1 MTDHSDP
8 CQTARAKPARR
19 IAYGQTQSAYFRS
32 LAGKSTFAA
41 DTGATATRIVQGAS
55 GLAEARNQTVG
66 SNTYCNLGS
75 IAYPAVASIV

>member
-1 MTDHSDP
+1 MTP
-8 CQTARAKPARR
+8 AKLRAPNRRGGSHTVKPNRR
-19 IAYGQTQSAYFRS
+19 TFAA

-41 DTGATATRIVQGAS
+41 DTVATATRIVQGAS
-55 GLAEARNQTVG
+55 GLARSQARNQTVG